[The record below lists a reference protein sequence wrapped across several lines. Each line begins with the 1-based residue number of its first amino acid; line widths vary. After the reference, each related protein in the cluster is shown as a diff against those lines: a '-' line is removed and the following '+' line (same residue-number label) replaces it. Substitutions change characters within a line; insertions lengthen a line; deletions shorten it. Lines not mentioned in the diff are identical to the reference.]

1 MITLLLLCVCL
12 PFITSTISFEDPD
25 LDSNLSV
32 SIPVEVPLRPLM
44 GTKVVVPCYFQ
55 DNMVN
60 DPGAP
65 TVTPLSHRIKW
76 TYVTKG
82 KATLILLASEGK
94 VHVETE
100 YLDRV
105 TMVNY
110 PLVPTD
116 VTMEITELRAKDSGT
131 YRCEVM
137 HGIENNYD
145 WVDIQ
150 VQGIV
155 FHYRA
160 ISTRY
165 TLNFER
171 AKAACIENSAT
182 IATPAQLQ
190 AAFDDGFHQCDAG
203 WLSDQTVRYPI
214 HEPREGCFGDK
225 DEFPGVRTY
234 GLREVNETYDVYC
247 FAQQMS
253 GRVFYSMSVEKFTFY
268 QAMDQCAKLGAKLAT
283 TGQLYLAWKSGMDV
297 CNAGWLADGSVR
309 YPINIVRP
317 QCGGGLLGVRTVYLF
332 PNQTGYPYPDSHYD
346 AICYQEDDG
355 AVKATPFPEVATITA
370 SPMVYP
376 GLTTAPETEARG
388 EVLTQ
393 APPDTIT
400 MAPTLP
406 VPPSVTDTVTKVT
419 PVVGEEIISKVTAN
433 PDVGFE
439 FPHDNDTAMAPTG
452 VVFHYRA
459 DSSRYA
465 MSFVEA
471 QMACQSVGAV
481 IASSQQLQA
490 AYEAGL
496 HHCDAGWLRDQTV
509 RYPILSPRDKCSGN
523 LENVPGVRSYG
534 LRPTTEQYDVYCYV
548 DRLKGELFYS
558 SDYDS
563 FSYEEAV
570 AHCQKLNTT
579 LATTGQLYA
588 AWRQGFDKC
597 RPGWLQDRSVRYPIH
612 VPRPHCGG
620 GKAGVHTIYAFPNQ
634 TENPD
639 EHSRYDAYCFRG
651 MSLDLFRV
659 MERVAKPTKV
669 CYYYMFFFLCGFSVS
684 PVKPP
689 VSVDVSGSAS
699 ADHSASGSGSGTPGH
714 SGYTSGRASGEGS
727 GSGFQV
733 TFVGSGPVLS
743 GSGSGDPQEAGEGS
757 ITVTYLPKVGSG
769 DSGSGVGEFS
779 GSGDS
784 GSGMGEFSGSGD
796 SGSGMGE
803 FSGSGDSGSGVGEF
817 SGSGDSGSGVG
828 EFSES
833 GDSGSGVGEFS
844 GSGDSGSGVGEFS
857 ESGDSGSG
865 VGEFSGSGDSGSGV
879 GEFSESGDSGS
890 GVGEFSG
897 SGDSGSGVGEF
908 SGSGD
913 NGSGVEV
920 GEFSGSGDSGSGV
933 GEFSESGDSGSGVG
947 EFSGSGDSGS
957 GLGEFS
963 GSGDNGSG
971 VGEFSGSGDS
981 GSGVGEFSG
990 SGDSGSV
997 MGEFNES
1004 GDSGSGVGVGEFS
1017 GGIPSSVLP
1026 HSGSGSGVSGDL
1038 SGSGDS
1044 VIIIVDGEMVDISKR
1059 QPTGQEFGKGGVD
1072 ISGSGGMSGSY
1083 SLFSGD
1089 VTSTSGSGSPHISFT
1104 HSGLIDLTG
1113 QPSGEQEVSG
1123 YQTFSSGFP
1132 SGFPSG
1138 FHSGSGFPSSRDKSH
1153 SGHEVIFLT
1162 DDVMMEVTARQGEQR
1177 PEQGRGYVEVS
1188 GDSSSQHEGST
1199 SASGL
1204 SLGESPFAEGLS
1216 VVLLPGSTMSY
1227 PENIGSLGNID
1238 RGDELDVLEEGQEQK
1253 GQGGS
1258 TETIYVTAPSAVFPS
1273 MTTASAVSMV
1283 TPAVVEEP
1291 AVVKL
1296 VNVSIYLSVC
1306 AAVQGCA
1313 EGWVEFMGSC
1323 YLHFAERD
1331 TWPDAEQRCQELNA
1345 HLVSITSQQEQE
1357 FVNSNT
1363 QDYQWIGLDDKDVKN
1378 EFRWTDGSPLEFEN
1392 WRPNQPDIYFN
1403 SWEDCVVMI
1412 WHENGQWNYVPCN
1425 YHLPFTCKS
1434 GPVMCH
1440 SPPEVANARPM
1451 GSRRDRYPV
1460 NSIVRY
1466 QCDAGFTQRHPPVV
1480 RCRPDGRW
1488 EEPQVDCTERDNKL
1502 HKRSIRRRSK
1512 AANSRSWR
1520 KLL

>member
-171 AKAACIENSAT
+171 AKAACIQNSAT

-247 FAQQMS
+247 FAQKMS

-355 AVKATPFPEVATITA
+355 VGKTTPFPEVATITA

-393 APPDTIT
+393 APLDTIT

-406 VPPSVTDTVTKVT
+406 VPPTVTDTVTKVT
-419 PVVGEEIISKVTAN
+419 PVAGEAIISRVTAN

-534 LRPTTEQYDVYCYV
+534 LRPATEQYDVYCYV

-588 AWRQGFDKC
+588 AWRQGYDKC

-639 EHSRYDAYCFRG
+639 QHSRYDAYCFRG
-651 MSLDLFRV
+651 MSLDLSHG
-659 MERVAKPTKV
+659 ESL
-669 CYYYMFFFLCGFSVS
+669 CYYYMFFFFCGFSVS
-684 PVKPP
+684 PIKPP

-733 TFVGSGPVLS
+733 TFEGSGPVLS

-757 ITVTYLPKVGSG
+757 TTVTYLPKVGSG

-784 GSGMGEFSGSGD
+784 GSGVGEFSGSGDSGSRVGEFSGSGD
-796 SGSGMGE
+796 SGSGVGE
-803 FSGSGDSGSGVGEF
+803 FSGSGDSGSGVGEFRESGGSGSGVGEF

-844 GSGDSGSGVGEFS
+844 GSGD
-857 ESGDSGSG
+857 
-865 VGEFSGSGDSGSGV
+865 
-879 GEFSESGDSGS
+879 
-890 GVGEFSG
+890 
-897 SGDSGSGVGEF
+897 
-908 SGSGD
+908 
-913 NGSGVEV
+913 NGSGVE
-920 GEFSGSGDSGSGV
+920 
-933 GEFSESGDSGSGVG
+933 VG

-981 GSGVGEFSG
+981 GSGVGEF
-990 SGDSGSV
+990 
-997 MGEFNES
+997 NES
-1004 GDSGSGVGVGEFS
+1004 GDSGSGVAVGEFS

-1089 VTSTSGSGSPHISFT
+1089 VTSTSGSGSPDISFT
-1104 HSGLIDLTG
+1104 HPGLIDLTG

-1138 FHSGSGFPSSRDKSH
+1138 FHSGSGFPSSRDESH

-1162 DDVMMEVTARQGEQR
+1162 DDGMMEVTARQGEQR

-1204 SLGESPFAEGLS
+1204 SLGESPFVEGLS

-1227 PENIGSLGNID
+1227 PEKIGSLGNID

-1253 GQGGS
+1253 GLGGS

-1273 MTTASAVSMV
+1273 MTTAPVVSMV

-1291 AVVKL
+1291 AVVYGMLLKGIVQYSTLEVFYSKL

-1306 AAVQGCA
+1306 AVVQGCA

-1331 TWPDAEQRCQELNA
+1331 TWPDAEQRCQELNG

-1357 FVNSNT
+1357 FVNSNA
-1363 QDYQWIGLDDKDVKN
+1363 QDYQWIGLDDKDVQN

-1392 WRPNQPDIYFN
+1392 WRPNQPDNYFN

-1466 QCDAGFTQRHPPVV
+1466 QCDTGFTQRHPPVV

-1488 EEPQVDCTERDNKL
+1488 EEPQVECIERDNKL

>member
-12 PFITSTISFEDPD
+12 PFITSTISFEDPGD

-171 AKAACIENSAT
+171 AKAACIQNSAT

-247 FAQQMS
+247 FAQKMS

-355 AVKATPFPEVATITA
+355 VGKTTPFPEVATITA

-393 APPDTIT
+393 APLDTIT

-406 VPPSVTDTVTKVT
+406 VPPTVTDTVTKVT
-419 PVVGEEIISKVTAN
+419 PVAGEAIISRVTAN

-534 LRPTTEQYDVYCYV
+534 LRPATEQYDVYCYV

-588 AWRQGFDKC
+588 AWRQGYDKC

-639 EHSRYDAYCFRG
+639 QHSRYDAYCFRA
-651 MSLDLFRV
+651 
-659 MERVAKPTKV
+659 ERVIIHTETRLNVTLVVQEEMINMTTRTDQLMP
-669 CYYYMFFFLCGFSVS
+669 VS
-684 PVKPP
+684 PIKPP

-733 TFVGSGPVLS
+733 TFEGSGPVLS

-757 ITVTYLPKVGSG
+757 TTVTYLPKSG
-769 DSGSGVGEFS
+769 DSGSGVA
-779 GSGDS
+779 
-784 GSGMGEFSGSGD
+784 
-796 SGSGMGE
+796 
-803 FSGSGDSGSGVGEF
+803 
-817 SGSGDSGSGVG
+817 
-828 EFSES
+828 
-833 GDSGSGVGEFS
+833 
-844 GSGDSGSGVGEFS
+844 
-857 ESGDSGSG
+857 
-865 VGEFSGSGDSGSGV
+865 
-879 GEFSESGDSGS
+879 
-890 GVGEFSG
+890 
-897 SGDSGSGVGEF
+897 
-908 SGSGD
+908 
-913 NGSGVEV
+913 
-920 GEFSGSGDSGSGV
+920 
-933 GEFSESGDSGSGVG
+933 
-947 EFSGSGDSGS
+947 
-957 GLGEFS
+957 
-963 GSGDNGSG
+963 
-971 VGEFSGSGDS
+971 
-981 GSGVGEFSG
+981 
-990 SGDSGSV
+990 
-997 MGEFNES
+997 
-1004 GDSGSGVGVGEFS
+1004 VGEFS

-1089 VTSTSGSGSPHISFT
+1089 VTSTSGSGSPDISFT
-1104 HSGLIDLTG
+1104 HPGLIDLTG

-1138 FHSGSGFPSSRDKSH
+1138 FHSGSGFPSSRDESH

-1162 DDVMMEVTARQGEQR
+1162 DDGMMEVTARQGEQR

-1204 SLGESPFAEGLS
+1204 SLGESPFVEGLS

-1227 PENIGSLGNID
+1227 PEKIGSLGNID

-1253 GQGGS
+1253 GLGGS

-1273 MTTASAVSMV
+1273 MTTAPVVSMV

-1291 AVVKL
+1291 AVVYGMLLKGIVQYSTL
-1296 VNVSIYLSVC
+1296 EVFYRSVVT
-1306 AAVQGCA
+1306 ALVQGCA

-1331 TWPDAEQRCQELNA
+1331 TWPDAEQRCQELNG

-1357 FVNSNT
+1357 FVNSNA
-1363 QDYQWIGLDDKDVKN
+1363 QDYQWIGLDDKDVQN

-1392 WRPNQPDIYFN
+1392 WRPNQPDNYFN

-1466 QCDAGFTQRHPPVV
+1466 QCDTGFTQRHPPVV

-1488 EEPQVDCTERDNKL
+1488 EEPQVECIEPGATPSNKL

>member
-12 PFITSTISFEDPD
+12 PFITSTISFEDPGD

-171 AKAACIENSAT
+171 AKAACIQNSAT

-247 FAQQMS
+247 FAQKMS

-355 AVKATPFPEVATITA
+355 VGKTTPFPEVATITA

-393 APPDTIT
+393 APLDTIT

-406 VPPSVTDTVTKVT
+406 VPPTVTDTVTKVT
-419 PVVGEEIISKVTAN
+419 PVAGEAIISRVTAN

-534 LRPTTEQYDVYCYV
+534 LRPATEQYDVYCYV

-588 AWRQGFDKC
+588 AWRQGYDKC

-639 EHSRYDAYCFRG
+639 QHSRYDAYCFRA
-651 MSLDLFRV
+651 
-659 MERVAKPTKV
+659 ERVIIHTETRLNVTLVVQEEMINMTTRTDQLMP
-669 CYYYMFFFLCGFSVS
+669 VS
-684 PVKPP
+684 PIKPP

-733 TFVGSGPVLS
+733 TFEGSGPVLS

-757 ITVTYLPKVGSG
+757 TTVTYLPKVGSG
-769 DSGSGVGEFS
+769 DSGSG
-779 GSGDS
+779 
-784 GSGMGEFSGSGD
+784 
-796 SGSGMGE
+796 
-803 FSGSGDSGSGVGEF
+803 SGDSGSGVA
-817 SGSGDSGSGVG
+817 
-828 EFSES
+828 
-833 GDSGSGVGEFS
+833 
-844 GSGDSGSGVGEFS
+844 
-857 ESGDSGSG
+857 
-865 VGEFSGSGDSGSGV
+865 
-879 GEFSESGDSGS
+879 
-890 GVGEFSG
+890 
-897 SGDSGSGVGEF
+897 
-908 SGSGD
+908 
-913 NGSGVEV
+913 
-920 GEFSGSGDSGSGV
+920 
-933 GEFSESGDSGSGVG
+933 
-947 EFSGSGDSGS
+947 
-957 GLGEFS
+957 
-963 GSGDNGSG
+963 
-971 VGEFSGSGDS
+971 
-981 GSGVGEFSG
+981 
-990 SGDSGSV
+990 
-997 MGEFNES
+997 
-1004 GDSGSGVGVGEFS
+1004 VGEFS

-1083 SLFSGD
+1083 SLFSRD
-1089 VTSTSGSGSPHISFT
+1089 VTSTSGSGSPDISFT

-1138 FHSGSGFPSSRDKSH
+1138 FHSGSGFPSSRDESH

-1162 DDVMMEVTARQGEQR
+1162 DDVMMEVTARQGEQH
-1177 PEQGRGYVEVS
+1177 PEQGRGYVDVS

-1253 GQGGS
+1253 GLGGS
-1258 TETIYVTAPSAVFPS
+1258 TETIYVTAPLAVFPS

-1291 AVVKL
+1291 AVVY
-1296 VNVSIYLSVC
+1296 V
-1306 AAVQGCA
+1306 VQGCA

-1331 TWPDAEQRCQELNA
+1331 TWPDAEQRCQELNG

-1357 FVNSNT
+1357 FVNSNA
-1363 QDYQWIGLDDKDVKN
+1363 QDYQWIGLNDKDVQN

-1392 WRPNQPDIYFN
+1392 WRPNQPDNYFN

-1488 EEPQVDCTERDNKL
+1488 EEPQVECIEPGATPSNKL